1 MYFKWFW
8 PYSVP
13 ENKDLLALQSLLSL
27 MDMLS
32 EILAVVRDL
41 GPHVVDEEGLGEV
54 IFVIRVWH
62 RLEVEGH
69 RSTALNVSNL
79 EPACRGVAVSVE
91 ELGDVLAVLREQR
104 VGSVGLPLLVEVHHV
119 VSLWGEDAAKFLV
132 GKQLVKNVDL
142 VNLGLSTLISD
153 TGSSNHSGSNEM
165 NFPERSMSEHHE
177 GEACICNQ
185 RACMHVVG
193 AVNTGANLV
202 KHITSAHAPF
212 PVIGVDHVSH
222 IVELGWVTFG
232 FVL

>member
-1 MYFKWFW
+1 
-8 PYSVP
+8 
-13 ENKDLLALQSLLSL
+13 
-27 MDMLS
+27 
-32 EILAVVRDL
+32 VVSF
-41 GPHVVDEEGLGEV
+41 GAEK
-54 IFVIRVWH
+54 
-62 RLEVEGH
+62 
-69 RSTALNVSNL
+69 TA
-79 EPACRGVAVSVE
+79 E
-91 ELGDVLAVLREQR
+91 
-104 VGSVGLPLLVEVHHV
+104 LLV
-119 VSLWGEDAAKFLV
+119 GEESIE
-132 GKQLVKNVDL
+132 N
-142 VNLGLSTLISD
+142 VNLIDRGLSTLISD